1 MQLLK
6 PQLLTMNRILLNPGK
21 EQASLRFHPWIFS
34 GAIKRI
40 VNEQGMSVAVT
51 DGEVVAVYDN
61 KQQFLAIGQ
70 YHNNSI
76 AVRIISFDEVAID
89 QEFWNKKI
97 ADAFAHRTSVELT
110 NSNNTNVYRLIHAEG
125 DGLPGLII
133 DFYNGTAVLQSHSIG
148 MHLAKPYIVEAL
160 KACYG
165 KALNGVYDK
174 SEDTLAKPI
183 VAKYEVKNGL
193 IWGETLTNEVTE
205 HGHKFNV
212 NWETGQKTGFFIDQR
227 ENRELLAQYAKGKSV
242 LNTFC
247 YSGGFSIYALKAG
260 ATLVHSVDSSAKAID
275 LVNQNIALNFGADAN
290 IAHEA
295 FAQDTFNFL
304 SKATEKYDII
314 VLDPPAFAKHQDA
327 KHQAVQGYKRLN
339 GEALKYLKPGGL
351 LFTFSCSQA
360 VDKFTF
366 NSTVL
371 SAAIIAGRKV
381 RVLHQLH
388 QPVDHAYSIFHPEG
402 EYLKG
407 LVLQVD

>member
-1 MQLLK
+1 
-6 PQLLTMNRILLNPGK
+6 MNRIILNPGK
-21 EQASLRFHPWIFS
+21 EQSSLRFHPWIFS
-34 GAIKRI
+34 GAIKRA
-40 VNEQGMSVAVT
+40 VTPQGVSVAVE
-51 DGEVVAVYDN
+51 DGETVEVYDS
-61 KQQFLAIGQ
+61 KQNFVAIGQ

-76 AVRIISFDEVAID
+76 AVRIISFEQTAID
-89 QEFWNKKI
+89 QDFWNKKI
-97 ADAFAHRTSVELT
+97 AHAYAHRTSIHLT
-110 NSNNTNVYRLIHAEG
+110 NNNNTNVYRLIHAEG

-133 DFYNGTAVLQSHSIG
+133 DFYNGTAVIQSHSIG
-148 MHLAKPYIVEAL
+148 MHLSKHYIIEAL
-160 KACYG
+160 KNTYG
-165 KALNGVYDK
+165 DALNAVYDK

-183 VAKYEVKNGL
+183 VAKYGVKNGVL
-193 IWGETLTNEVTE
+193 WGATKTNEVAE

-227 ENRELLAQYAKGKSV
+227 ENRQLLALYSKGKSV

-247 YSGGFSIYALKAG
+247 YSGGFSVYALKAG
-260 ATLVHSVDSSAKAID
+260 ATKVHSVDSSAKAID
-275 LVNQNIALNFGADAN
+275 LVNENVALNFGNDSAV
-290 IAHEA
+290 AHES
-295 FAQDTFNFL
+295 FVQDTFAFF
-304 SKATEKYDII
+304 SKTTELYDII

-327 KHQAVQGYKRLN
+327 KRNAIQGYKRLN
-339 GEALKYLKPGGL
+339 GEALNYLKPGGL

-360 VDKFTF
+360 VDKLTF

-388 QPVDHAYSIFHPEG
+388 QPADHAYSIYHPEG

>member
-1 MQLLK
+1 
-6 PQLLTMNRILLNPGK
+6 MNRILLNPGK

-34 GAIKRI
+34 GAIKR
-40 VNEQGMSVAVT
+40 VVTPEGASVAVT
-51 DGEVVAVYDN
+51 DGEVVEVYDSKHN
-61 KQQFLAIGQ
+61 YIATGQ

-76 AVRIISFDEVAID
+76 AVRIISFEQQPID
-89 QEFWNKKI
+89 QQFWNTKI
-97 ADAFAHRTSVELT
+97 ADALATRINVGLA
-110 NSNNTNVYRLIHAEG
+110 NNPNTNVYRLIHAEG

-133 DFYNGTAVLQSHSIG
+133 DYYNGTAVLQSHSIG
-148 MHLAKPYIVEAL
+148 MHLAKPFIVEAL
-160 KACYG
+160 KAAYG
-165 KALNGVYDK
+165 KQLQAVYDK

-183 VAKYEVKNGL
+183 VAKYEVKNGV
-193 IWGETLTNEVTE
+193 IWGETKTNDVME
-205 HGHKFNV
+205 HGHKFTI

-227 ENRELLAQYAKGKSV
+227 ENRNLLAQYAKGKSV

-247 YSGGFSIYALKAG
+247 YSGGFSIYALQAG
-260 ATLVHSVDSSAKAID
+260 ASMVHSVDSSAKAID
-275 LVNQNIALNFGADAN
+275 LVNDNVALNFGADATIN
-290 IAHEA
+290 HEA
-295 FAQDTFNFL
+295 FAQDTFSFF
-304 SKATEKYDII
+304 SKTTDKYDII
-314 VLDPPAFAKHQDA
+314 ILDPPAFAKHQDA
-327 KHQAVQGYKRLN
+327 KRNAIQGYKRLN
-339 GEALKYLKPGGL
+339 GEALNYLKPGGL

-388 QPVDHAYSIFHPEG
+388 QPADHAYSIFHPEG